1 MPEEI
6 IRSLTVDGLRYG
18 YRVLPRDPA
27 AAGAPATEPVL
38 VIGGAL
44 QGMFG
49 WPQMDDHLG
58 AVADVVT
65 ADLPGMGTADP
76 LPPGPGAPVLRAA
89 VTGIMD
95 DLGVSRINLFGFSY
109 GAAVAFGCA
118 QHAPGRVARLVLGGV
133 PTHIGAER
141 RDYWQRAVRRLADGD
156 PEGFASLAA
165 DGLMCLDP
173 ERHVHRRELARR
185 YVRRS
190 FLHALAH
197 SQHAAESLRRALA
210 DRPDFSGGLSGVPTL
225 VFAGE
230 HDTVTSPERQREF
243 AGTIE
248 GSRFLTVPDSD
259 HWVVL
264 ERSEEVAAL
273 VTRFFTG
280 RPLDPVAAPLPHQTR
295 APVVTPAEAQ
305 VVTQAEAPVLP
316 PAESTPAS
324 PRHHGSPTPRTAPR

>member
-6 IRSLTVDGLRYG
+6 IRSLTADGVRFA
-18 YRVLPRDPA
+18 YRVMPRDPA
-27 AAGAPATEPVL
+27 VDGGPGTEPVL

-58 AVADVVT
+58 PLADVVT

-76 LPPGPGAPVLRAA
+76 LPPGPSAPVLRAA
-89 VTGIMD
+89 VGAIVE
-95 DLGVSRINLFGFSY
+95 DLGASRINLFGFSY
-109 GAAVAFGCA
+109 GAAIAFGYA

-133 PTHIGAER
+133 PVHIGEER
-141 RDYWQRAVRRLADGD
+141 RSYWHRATAALAEGD
-156 PEGFASLAA
+156 AEGFAALAA

-173 ERHVHRRELARR
+173 ERPVHRRELARR

-197 SQHAAESLRRALA
+197 SGHAADSLRRALG
-210 DRPDFSGGLSGVPTL
+210 DRPDFSGGLSGVPAL

-230 HDTVTSPERQREF
+230 HDTVTSPGMQREF
-243 AGTIE
+243 AATIE
-248 GSRFLTVPDSD
+248 GSRFLTLPESD

-264 ERSEEVAAL
+264 ERSDEVAAL
-273 VTRFFTG
+273 VTRFFT
-280 RPLDPVAAPLPHQTR
+280 DQPVEHAAALLPHQHG
-295 APVVTPAEAQ
+295 APTAAEPSPA
-305 VVTQAEAPVLP
+305 
-316 PAESTPAS
+316 
-324 PRHHGSPTPRTAPR
+324 

>member
-6 IRSLTVDGLRYG
+6 IRSLTVDGLRYA
-18 YRVLPRDPA
+18 YRVQRRVPA
-27 AAGAPATEPVL
+27 ADGAPATEPVL

-58 AVADVVT
+58 PVADVIT

-89 VTGIMD
+89 VTGILD
-95 DLGVSRINLFGFSY
+95 DLGITRINLFGFSY
-109 GAAVAFGCA
+109 GASIAFGCA
-118 QHAPGRVARLVLGGV
+118 QHDPGRIARLVLGGV
-133 PTHIGAER
+133 PTHIGEDR
-141 RDYWQRAVRRLADGD
+141 RDYWHRATRALAEGD
-156 PEGFASLAA
+156 AEGFATLAA

-173 ERHVHRRELARR
+173 ARPVHRRELARR

-197 SQHAAESLRRALA
+197 SGHAADSLRRALG
-210 DRPDFSGGLSGVPTL
+210 DRPDFSGGLSGVPAL

-230 HDTVTSPERQREF
+230 HDTVTSPELQREF

-248 GSRFLTVPDSD
+248 GSLFLTLPESD

-264 ERSEEVAAL
+264 ERSDEVAAL
-273 VTRFFTG
+273 VTRFFTDQ
-280 RPLDPVAAPLPHQTR
+280 PLGPGARLPHQVR
-295 APVVTPAEAQ
+295 AGEA
-305 VVTQAEAPVLP
+305 A

-324 PRHHGSPTPRTAPR
+324 PPHPGSPTPRPAPR

>member
-27 AAGAPATEPVL
+27 AGGTPVTEPV
-38 VIGGAL
+38 VIIGGAL

-49 WPQMDDHLG
+49 WPQMDDHLSP
-58 AVADVVT
+58 VADVVT
-65 ADLPGMGTADP
+65 ADLPGMGSADP

-89 VTGIMD
+89 VTGIID
-95 DLGVSRINLFGFSY
+95 DLGASRINLFGFSY

-118 QHAPGRVARLVLGGV
+118 QHDPGRVARLVLGGV
-133 PTHIGAER
+133 PTHIDDNR
-141 RDYWQRAVRRLADGD
+141 RAYWQRATRVLDEGD
-156 PEGFASLAA
+156 PEGFAALAA

-173 ERHVHRRELARR
+173 DRPVHRRELARR

-190 FLHALAH
+190 FQHALAH
-197 SQHAAESLRRALA
+197 SEHAVDSLRRALA
-210 DRPDFSGGLSGVPTL
+210 DRPDFSGGLSGVPAL

-230 HDTVTSPERQREF
+230 HDTVTSPELQREF

-248 GSRFLTVPDSD
+248 GSRFLTLPESD

-264 ERSEEVAAL
+264 ERSDEVAAL
-273 VTRFFTG
+273 VTRFFTDQ
-280 RPLDPVAAPLPHQTR
+280 PLEPATALLPCQAR
-295 APVVTPAEAQ
+295 AGEVVPAEPTPAAH
-305 VVTQAEAPVLP
+305 
-316 PAESTPAS
+316 
-324 PRHHGSPTPRTAPR
+324 PRRGAPTPGTAPR

>member
-18 YRVLPRDPA
+18 YRVLPRDPS
-27 AAGAPATEPVL
+27 AGGTPATEPVL

-58 AVADVVT
+58 PVADVVT

-89 VTGIMD
+89 VTGILD
-95 DLGVSRINLFGFSY
+95 DLGVARVNLFGFSY
-109 GAAVAFGCA
+109 GASIAFGCA
-118 QHAPGRVARLVLGGV
+118 QHDPGRVARLVLGGV
-133 PTHIGAER
+133 PTHIGEDRRTYWHLATQALAEGDAER
-141 RDYWQRAVRRLADGD
+141 
-156 PEGFASLAA
+156 FASLAA

-173 ERHVHRRELARR
+173 ARPVHRRELARR

-197 SQHAAESLRRALA
+197 SEHAADSLRRALG
-210 DRPDFSGGLSGVPTL
+210 DMPDFSGGLSGVPAL
-225 VFAGE
+225 IFAGE
-230 HDTVTSPERQREF
+230 HDTVTSPELQREF

-248 GSRFLTVPDSD
+248 GSRFLTLPESD

-264 ERSEEVAAL
+264 ERADEVASL
-273 VTRFFTG
+273 VTRFFTDQ
-280 RPLDPVAAPLPHQTR
+280 PVDPVAHLLPHQAR
-295 APVVTPAEAQ
+295 AGEALPAD
-305 VVTQAEAPVLP
+305 
-316 PAESTPAS
+316 STPAS
-324 PRHHGSPTPRTAPR
+324 PPAPGATAPR